1 MSLILLTTC
10 LEEVRRPPACND
22 PTVASGRNVTH
33 TTMKYIFVVLMIAAI
48 VPTAIAAD
56 ISEHYFR
63 FEISDRVVLQ
73 KLTRVIS
80 IDKVVGDTV
89 YAYANDSEL
98 VSFIEFGYEYT
109 ELPRPSTLIIPN
121 MGSSQRALADWDVY
135 PTYDAYV
142 SMMYQFATD
151 YPSLCQVHNIGFSV
165 QGRQLLYVRIS
176 DNVAIQEDEPEV
188 MYTSTMHGDETTGYI
203 LCLRLIDSLL
213 STYGTDARI
222 TDMVDEMEI
231 WINPLANPD
240 GTYWSGDHTVSG
252 ARRYNANS
260 VDLNRNYPDPDDGQ
274 HPDGNSWQL
283 ETVAMM
289 NFAGEHSFV
298 ISANFHGG
306 AEVVNYPWDTWSR
319 FHPDDAWW
327 QDISHQYADT
337 AQANSPS
344 GYLTDLN
351 DGITNGYAWYTITG
365 GRQDYMNYWHHCR
378 EVTLEISG
386 VKLLA
391 ASQLPAYWGYNRK
404 SMLTYLE
411 QARYG
416 VRGVVTDVQTGLP
429 MAALVTVVGHDQSQ
443 DSSQVRTDGNVGDY
457 HRMIEA
463 GTYDLEFTAPG
474 YVPQSVSSVTV
485 TDGSVTV
492 VDVQL
497 VPQVNEPV
505 LAFLAHD
512 GTSIFPSDTAAVNVM
527 LINNGAGNAVAASAI
542 LVTGDAEIEIIQNTA
557 SFAVINALG
566 GRGSTLSPFEF
577 GVASS
582 SPIPKTVEFALMVS
596 ADGGYSDSLTFE
608 LTVGLEIENFE
619 SGDFSAFDW
628 LMEGDQAWVI
638 DDSAVYQ
645 GTFDSQSG
653 DITHGQTSEL
663 QISVESRQAGTVS
676 FYYKVSS
683 ESGWDFLRFSVDG
696 DEVDKYSGEVDWVKA
711 IYPVAA
717 GSHTFLWRYTKD
729 GSLSSGSDAAW
740 LDDIVFPLVGVDGD
754 NDGIDY
760 ASDNCPETYNPGQLD
775 GDADGIGDV
784 CDNCVSTSNPDQL
797 DNDADGVGNACDNC
811 IDLSNADQLDN
822 DADGLGNVC
831 DNCVDIYNPDQTDS
845 NGNGVGDVC
854 DGCCVH
860 PGDADKNGSVDI
872 SDLTYFVDYMFGT
885 GSGPVCTE
893 EFDNDGNCNQD
904 ISDLTYFVDYL
915 FGGGP
920 LPADCHM
927 CP

>member
-1 MSLILLTTC
+1 MLTIYSV
-10 LEEVRRPPACND
+10 EVRHPPACD
-22 PTVASGRNVTH
+22 DTSVAFGGNVTH
-33 TTMKYIFVVLMIAAI
+33 KTMKYFFVVLLMAAI

-63 FEISDRVVLQ
+63 FEISDRVELE

-80 IDKVVGDTV
+80 IDNVVGDTV
-89 YAYANDSEL
+89 YAYANDYEL
-98 VSFIEFGYEYT
+98 ASLIKLGYEYT
-109 ELPRPSTLIIPN
+109 TLPRPSTLITPD
-121 MGSSQRALADWDVY
+121 MGSSIRALADWDVY

-165 QGRQLLYVRIS
+165 QGRQLLYVKIS

-188 MYTSTMHGDETTGYI
+188 MYTSTMHGDETVGYI

-213 STYGTDARI
+213 SSYGTDTRI

-240 GTYWSGDHTVSG
+240 GTYWSGDNTVSG

-298 ISANFHGG
+298 ISANMHSG

-319 FHPDDAWW
+319 LHPDDIWW

-365 GRQDYMNYWHHCR
+365 GRQDFMNYWHHCR
-378 EVTLEISG
+378 ELTLELSG
-386 VKLLA
+386 VKLLP

-416 VRGVVTDVQTGLP
+416 IRGIVTDIQTGLP
-429 MAALVTVVGHDQSQ
+429 MAALVTVLGHDQDQ
-443 DSSQVRTDGNVGDY
+443 DSSQVRTDADAGDY

-474 YVPQSVSSVTV
+474 YIPQTVSSVTV
-485 TDGSVTV
+485 TEGSVTF

-497 VPQVNEPV
+497 MPQVEEPA
-505 LAFLAHD
+505 LAFVAHD
-512 GTSIFPSDTAAVNVM
+512 GTSIFPGDTAAVNVM
-527 LINNGAGNAVAASAI
+527 LVNNGAGNAVTVSAT
-542 LVTGDAEIEIIQNTA
+542 LMTADSDIEITQDTA
-557 SFAVINALG
+557 SFADIEALG
-566 GRGSTLSPFEF
+566 GRGSTGSPFRF
-577 GVASS
+577 AVTSS
-582 SPIPKTVEFALMVS
+582 SPIPKMVEFALLVS
-596 ADGGYSDSLTFE
+596 ADGGYSDSLAFE
-608 LTVGLEIENFE
+608 FTVGLEIENFE
-619 SGDFSAFDW
+619 SGGFSAFDW

-653 DITHGQTSEL
+653 DITHGQTSEFHV
-663 QISVESRQAGTVS
+663 SMESRQAGMIS

-683 ESGWDFLRFSVDG
+683 ESGWDFLRFFIDG
-696 DEVDKYSGEVDWVKA
+696 DEIEKYSGEVDWVKA
-711 IYPVAA
+711 MYPVAA
-717 GSHTFLWRYTKD
+717 GNHTFLWRYTKD

-740 LDDIVFPLVGVDGD
+740 VDNIVFPLVELDGD

-760 ASDNCPETYNPGQLD
+760 VFDNCPVTY
-775 GDADGIGDV
+775 
-784 CDNCVSTSNPDQL
+784 NPDQL
-797 DNDADGVGNACDNC
+797 DDDADGV
-811 IDLSNADQLDN
+811 
-822 DADGLGNVC
+822 GNVC

-845 NGNGVGDVC
+845 DGDGVGDACESCC
-854 DGCCVH
+854 DT
-860 PGDADKNGSVDI
+860 PGDADNNGSVDI
-872 SDLTYFVDYMFGT
+872 SDLTYFVDYMFAGED
-885 GSGPVCTE
+885 GPVCME
-893 EFDNDGNCNQD
+893 EFDNDGNCSLD
-904 ISDLTYFVDYL
+904 ISDLTYYVDYL
-915 FGGGP
+915 FGGGAVP
-920 LPADCHM
+920 VDCHV